1 VNKLLKSV
9 LKTAVILIDQYSD
22 EVARV
27 SERVSDRVSALSDRG
42 RQAIYPENHTL
53 GRVLSFAAGVGLGI
67 GAGVMLAPASGAE
80 TRDAINE
87 KVHEIGA
94 KVREQFTAS
103 ASQATGTDA
112 T

>member
-1 VNKLLKSV
+1 
-9 LKTAVILIDQYSD
+9 
-22 EVARV
+22 
-27 SERVSDRVSALSDRG
+27 
-42 RQAIYPENHTL
+42 
-53 GRVLSFAAGVGLGI
+53 
-67 GAGVMLAPASGAE
+67 MLAPASGAE

-112 T
+112 P